1 MKIIISIVS
10 FILILFIIKKTI
22 NIINSKIVPQRDN
35 EASIKNYNTT
45 NDPAFKMSDV
55 LSDVLSEDDLKNIS
69 SQLDNLSKKL
79 NKKEN

>member
-1 MKIIISIVS
+1 MKIIISLVS
-10 FILILFIIKKTI
+10 FILILFIIKKVI

-35 EASIKNYNTT
+35 ETSIKNYNTT
-45 NDPAFKMSDV
+45 NGPAFKM
-55 LSDVLSEDDLKNIS
+55 SDVLSEDDLKNIS